1 MPLQQGLK
9 LPASSDGTAF
19 VRVKLAARPQI
30 APQMPVANNGMQI
43 TRTWE
48 RVLDDGTTEALDTPK
63 PGDLIKVE
71 LRVTLPTDG
80 SRYLVVE
87 DRLPAIF
94 ETVDQRFKS
103 QAAAG
108 AAVRRNWNISHQ
120 ELRDDRAVFFLDWV
134 PTRGTYTINYLA
146 RCTLAGKATAPPA
159 KVESM
164 YDPENVALSASR
176 TFKTK

>member
-1 MPLQQGLK
+1 VQAPRDRFFVAG
-9 LPASSDGTAF
+9 AAF
-19 VRVKLAARPQI
+19 VRVKLAAKPAI
-30 APQMPVANNGMQI
+30 APEQPVAANGLEI
-43 TRTWE
+43 TRSWE
-48 RVLDDGTTEALDTPK
+48 KVHADGSREPLANPQ
-63 PGDLIKVE
+63 PGDLILVS

-94 ETVDQRFKS
+94 ETVDQRFGS

-108 AAVRRNWNISHQ
+108 TSVQQGWSVSHQ
-120 ELRDDRAVFFLDWV
+120 ELRDDRAVFFLDWL
-134 PTRGTYTINYLA
+134 PSRGTYTLNYLA
-146 RCTLAGKATAPPA
+146 RCTLAGDATAPPA

-176 TFKTK
+176 RFTTK